1 MLGESRSYI
10 EPMETTQNTTSA
22 PEGEQKV
29 VRAERE
35 VAAPAADVFGLIADP
50 AKQPEWDGNDNLQE
64 AAPDQRVHEVGD
76 VFVMTLTN
84 GQDRANEVVEFEEG
98 RLIAWKPSL
107 VGEPQ
112 LGHLWRWEVIAEGDD
127 RCRVIHTYD
136 WTGLV
141 DDPKRQ
147 ARARATTSDKLMA
160 SVERLAAVAE
170 SLRA

>member
-1 MLGESRSYI
+1 
-10 EPMETTQNTTSA
+10 MEKTQNTTSA

-127 RCRVIHTYD
+127 RCGVIHTYD